1 MNHIKSLEGNQVGL
15 MSVSELFIKSFQV
28 YKKLFWQL
36 LGMFFLGLSG
46 LLSFAVVGIIASL
59 VDLFIP
65 ITYDLSGAINI
76 LLSLPAG
83 FFSLYC
89 LLLGFIG
96 MAVVVVKN
104 DKNIKLWSTFKMSHD
119 KFLKIL
125 GTNFS
130 SGIFL
135 WPDYVFVFWVVL
147 AENLYGRAAWDR
159 SKELVSKSQKGVI
172 KRLLLPIPILFLI
185 LTILNFFTIIAFFLV
200 MPLYLIYY
208 YNIYNGLV
216 NLNNHIIKK

>member
-1 MNHIKSLEGNQVGL
+1 VKSLEGNQAGL
-15 MSVSELFIKSFQV
+15 MSVSELFIKSFQI
-28 YKKLFWQL
+28 YKRLFWQL
-36 LGMFFLGLSG
+36 LGMFILGLSG
-46 LLSFAVVGIIASL
+46 LLSFVVVGIISSL
-59 VDLFIP
+59 VGLFIP
-65 ITYDLSGAINI
+65 ITYDLSGAINV

-104 DKNIKLWSTFKMSHD
+104 DEDIKLWPIFKMSHN

-125 GTNFS
+125 KTNFS

-147 AENLYGRAAWDR
+147 AENVYGRAAWDR
-159 SKELVSKSQKGVI
+159 SKELSRKSQQGVI
-172 KRLLLPIPILFLI
+172 KRLLLPIPILLLI
-185 LTILNFFTIIAFFLV
+185 LTILNFFAVIAFFLI

-208 YNIYNGLV
+208 YSIYKDLV
-216 NLNNHIIKK
+216 NLNNHIIKN